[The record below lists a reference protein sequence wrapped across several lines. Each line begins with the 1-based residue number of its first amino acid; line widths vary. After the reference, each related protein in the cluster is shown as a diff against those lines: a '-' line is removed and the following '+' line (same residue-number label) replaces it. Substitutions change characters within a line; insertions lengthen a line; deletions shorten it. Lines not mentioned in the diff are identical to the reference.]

1 MEPRALLNPLML
13 EVRAP
18 GDGLGVEFL
27 PCALQEVSEVQFFV
41 KIACVLQNK
50 MKIRVNA
57 SVPSPTPAGH

>member
-1 MEPRALLNPLML
+1 ML